1 MGVSM
6 RTRLFPAISALALLT
21 GCFSPAPGGVD
32 SEGPRIRLTLL
43 NGYARPSFDSA
54 ETPPADDNLCG
65 KVANFPG
72 TPARVAVSLS
82 DPGGID
88 RVSLRVLVGEIIDSS
103 LVAAP
108 DWAVTHRMDPGVD
121 TAEVVFRRAGSD
133 RVLTNA
139 LVVFDV
145 TAATGGVAVG
155 TEAHD
160 IAGNRT
166 TLYQVDIRPV
176 GDPVPCRGER

>member
-1 MGVSM
+1 M
-6 RTRLFPAISALALLT
+6 RARLFPALSALALLS
-21 GCFSPAPGGVD
+21 GCFSPPPGGD
-32 SEGPRIRLTLL
+32 DAQGPRIRLTLL
-43 NGYARPSFDSA
+43 NGYARPVFDST
-54 ETPPADDNLCG
+54 EPPPEDQQCG

-88 RVSLRVLVGEIIDSS
+88 RVSIRALTGDIIDSS
-103 LVAAP
+103 VVAAP
-108 DWAVTHRMDPGVD
+108 NWTVTNRLDGSVD
-121 TAEVVFRRAGSD
+121 TTEVVFRRDGAD

-145 TAATGGVAVG
+145 TSTTPAGALG

-166 TLYQVDIRPV
+166 TLYQVDIRSL
-176 GDPVPCRGER
+176 GDPVICRGGR